1 MTSLVAAMLVS
12 LAKPAQ
18 VLDLLNQSKEP
29 FFDLSAN
36 SVFTGKEKIKTFFNF
51 LTSSVFTGMERELF
65 FNFSANLVFTD
76 KETEPFFDLTYQQ
89 T

>member
-29 FFDLSAN
+29 FFDLTAN
-36 SVFTGKEKIKTFFNF
+36 SVFTGKEANTLSQKIQRNFF
-51 LTSSVFTGMERELF
+51 LKYF
-65 FNFSANLVFTD
+65 FGIYFIFNVQ
-76 KETEPFFDLTYQQ
+76 Y
-89 T
+89 